1 MNSLNLLNDL
11 IIVESRLLIV
21 IFLFLGFLNME
32 YNKDTSNSTYDFSL
46 RTGVNVSHWLSQS
59 EKIGEERRNYI
70 TKADFDT
77 IAKVGFDHVRIPI
90 DEIQFCDSLGNKQT
104 EAFELLQNA
113 INWAIDAHLRV
124 IVDLHIIRSHY
135 FNAKDNTLWTNPAE
149 QGKLVDL
156 WKQLSAE
163 LIKYPNEKVAYEI
176 LNEAVAEDS
185 NDWNKVINLILIEVR
200 KIEPYRKIVIGS
212 NTYQIAATMPDLQ
225 IPENDP
231 NLILSFHFYDPM
243 PVTHYGAPWT
253 SLAEYKGEI
262 DYPGWAIDTSNYEG
276 MSEQLLDNVKR
287 FNGYYDKEKLRQ
299 IMKPAI
305 ETARLRDLPLV
316 CGEFGV
322 YPKYIDNSIRFAWYK
337 DICNI
342 FNEYNIAYTH
352 WCYKGDFPIVGENSK
367 PDPVLVPI
375 LTAK

>member
-1 MNSLNLLNDL
+1 MNKSD
-11 IIVESRLLIV
+11 S
-21 IFLFLGFLNME
+21 F
-32 YNKDTSNSTYDFSL
+32 YDFTL

-59 EKIGEERRNYI
+59 EKIGIERRNYI

-90 DEIQFCDSLGNKQT
+90 DEIQFWDSLGNKQT
-104 EAFELLQNA
+104 EAFELLHNA
-113 INWAIDAHLRV
+113 ISWAIHAHLRV

-135 FNAKDNTLWTNPAE
+135 FNAKDNTLWTDPTE
-149 QGKLVDL
+149 QEKLVDL

-163 LIKYPNEKVAYEI
+163 LIKYPNEKVAYEL
-176 LNEAVAEDS
+176 LNEAVAEDPD
-185 NDWNKVINLILIEVR
+185 DWNKVINLIFAEIR
-200 KIEPYRKIVIGS
+200 KIEAYRKIVIGS

-231 NLILSFHFYDPM
+231 NVILSFHFYDPM

-253 SLAEYKGEI
+253 SLAEYNGEI
-262 DYPGWAIDTSNYEG
+262 NYPGRAIDTSNYEG
-276 MSEQLLDNVKR
+276 MSEQLLYNVKR
-287 FNGYYDKEKLRQ
+287 FNGYYDKKKLWQ

-305 ETARLRDLPLV
+305 ETARLRKLPLF

-322 YPKYIDNSIRFAWYK
+322 YPKYIADSIRFAWYK
-337 DICNI
+337 DLCEI
-342 FNEYNIAYTH
+342 FNEHNIAYTH

-375 LTAK
+375 LTTK